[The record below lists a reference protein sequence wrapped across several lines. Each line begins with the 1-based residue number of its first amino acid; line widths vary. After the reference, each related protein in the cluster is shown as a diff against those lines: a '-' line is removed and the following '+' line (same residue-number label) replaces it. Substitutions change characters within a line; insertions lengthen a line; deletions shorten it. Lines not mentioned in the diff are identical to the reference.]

1 MVSKILV
8 VIICVLLN
16 YVYKSQT
23 SNGLSLVQEKEK
35 TKNKVNRSTSRNTIS
50 HLKSKTPFH
59 KRSSSP
65 ARLRTK

>member
-35 TKNKVNRSTSRNTIS
+35 TQNKVNRSTSRNTIS
-50 HLKSKTPFH
+50 HLKRKASFH

-65 ARLRTK
+65 VRLRTK